1 MEEDFK
7 IDDFEFTPPE
17 FDMTSADEN
26 VDADTSFTAPSV
38 ENTLEEEVS
47 FEPPSFEPLSFE
59 PPSFEFEVIPDG
71 EAEAT
76 VEENKDEQSFDNFDE
91 IMPKPEDLMQFEVVP
106 EENIVDTKSEDEQE
120 KIANAIR
127 EKMAEMQEEKQELP
141 SFDMTENTED
151 MIENP
156 NDVIENSENMIENPE
171 EIPSFEPVKEEAN
184 EISPSDES
192 LQTEPVSKDEMFL
205 KGVENLKNSI
215 KNESLK
221 DANLM
226 RNEAEL

>member
-91 IMPKPEDLMQFEVVP
+91 IMPKPEDLMQFEVIP

-151 MIENP
+151 
-156 NDVIENSENMIENPE
+156 MIENPE